1 MKGAVFGDKYT
12 KDYGA
17 VMNYARITPPAIKE
31 NYVDIPGGDSSL
43 DLTETVGGI
52 VYNDGLI
59 DFKFTLFDF
68 SRKEDMKNDLH
79 GKRLQIVLEREPEF
93 YYDGRLSCSSDVW
106 VAGRYELSMSAKVK
120 PYKYEVQETLHTER
134 VNGTA
139 RELKLINTR
148 MPVMPRITVDGDVY
162 LTYEENR
169 CHLETGVYQIPEIT
183 LYEGLNRIRLSG
195 KGIVRLEYRRGRL
208 I

>member
-17 VMNYARITPPAIKE
+17 IMNYARITPPAVKE

-52 VYNDGLI
+52 VYNDGMI

-68 SRKEDMKNDLH
+68 SKKENMKNDLH
-79 GKRLQIVLEREPEF
+79 GKRLRIILEREPEF
-93 YYDGRLSCSSDVW
+93 YYDGRLACSSDGW
-106 VAGRYELSMSAKVK
+106 VAGRYELLMNAKVK
-120 PYKYEVQETLHTER
+120 PYKFEIHETLHTER
-134 VNGTA
+134 MNGTA
-139 RELKLINTR
+139 KEMKLINTR
-148 MPVMPRITVDGDVY
+148 MPVMPRITVDGDIY
-162 LTYEENR
+162 LTYDGSR
-169 CHLETGVYQIPEIT
+169 YHMETGVYQIPEIT
-183 LYEGLNRIRLSG
+183 LYEGLNRIKLSG
-195 KGIVRLEYRRGRL
+195 KGTVRLEYRKGRL

>member
-17 VMNYARITPPAIKE
+17 IMNYARITPPAVKE

-68 SRKEDMKNDLH
+68 AQKEDMKNDLH
-79 GKRLQIVLEREPEF
+79 GRRFRIILEREPDF
-93 YYDGRLSCSSDVW
+93 YYDGRLSCNSESW
-106 VAGRYELSMSAKVK
+106 VAGWYELFMSAKVK
-120 PYKYEVQETLHTER
+120 PYKYEIHETLHHAT
-134 VNGTA
+134 
-139 RELKLINTR
+139 
-148 MPVMPRITVDGDVY
+148 D
-162 LTYEENR
+162 
-169 CHLETGVYQIPEIT
+169 
-183 LYEGLNRIRLSG
+183 
-195 KGIVRLEYRRGRL
+195 
-208 I
+208 